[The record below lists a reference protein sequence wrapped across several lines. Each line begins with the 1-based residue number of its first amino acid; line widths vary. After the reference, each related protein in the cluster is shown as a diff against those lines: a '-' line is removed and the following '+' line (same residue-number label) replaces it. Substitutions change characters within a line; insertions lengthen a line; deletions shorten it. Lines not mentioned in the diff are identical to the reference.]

1 MPNTNI
7 ERAMLSDCKKMSNA
21 KLFLFE
27 QLSSL
32 LAIAISKNEYVYSTQ
47 TNLKCMPNRDI

>member
-7 ERAMLSDCKKMSNA
+7 ERALLSDCKKMSNA